1 MVEEKHRG
9 KDRKKKKTKEDSL
22 QNMSSAGGILFTI
35 FLPFIAGKSVGSGGG
50 KHENYWAKVEETMMR
65 RVF

>member
-1 MVEEKHRG
+1 
-9 KDRKKKKTKEDSL
+9 
-22 QNMSSAGGILFTI
+22 MSSAGGILFTI
-35 FLPFIAGKSVGSGGG
+35 FLPFIAGQSVGSGGG